1 MRCSARQGADG
12 GSDPA
17 GDTHRIAHFVNTLYI
32 ISYPRSGSTL
42 FGMLLGQHD
51 GCVFVGE
58 VSAVFTS
65 SWDRNCGCTSHPP
78 THVRDCAF
86 WGPILD
92 KVQTTLDEAGIG
104 NREIGGVSEE
114 WRGKILREAAL
125 ELRTSGGVPR
135 TAPVRGLVKSV
146 RQLYKHFELKGGN
159 VLIVDSSKGITYAY
173 VLSLIMGGGV
183 RFLHMVRDP
192 RGVVFSSRRKPSDA
206 GSDKPLSTYRAGRVA
221 AGWLARN
228 LAIELFTS
236 ATPQQAT
243 RLRYED
249 FCDRPRETVMDI
261 LETYG
266 LEPGVGG
273 FVSSDAVVLD
283 PNHAFRANRLRHSE
297 GPLSISA
304 DTKWRTGMEA
314 TYKAIATSCS
324 APLRLRY
331 GYRAPRD

>member
-1 MRCSARQGADG
+1 M
-12 GSDPA
+12 
-17 GDTHRIAHFVNTLYI
+17 V
-32 ISYPRSGSTL
+32 
-42 FGMLLGQHD
+42 GMLLGQHD

-92 KVQTTLDEAGIG
+92 TVQTTLDEAGIG
-104 NREIGGVSEE
+104 NREVGGVSEE
-114 WRGKILREAAL
+114 WRGKILRESAL
-125 ELRTSGGVPR
+125 ELRMSGGVGK
-135 TAPVRGLVKSV
+135 TAPVRGLVRSV
-146 RQLYKHFELKGGN
+146 RQLYEHFGREGGD

-173 VLSLIMGGGV
+173 VLSLIMGEDV

-192 RGVVFSSRRKPSDA
+192 RGVVFSSRRKASDA
-206 GSDKPLSTYRAGRVA
+206 GSDKPLSAYRAGRVST
-221 AGWLARN
+221 GWLARN

-236 ATPQQAT
+236 ATSRQAT

-249 FCDRPRETVMDI
+249 FCDRPRRTVTDI
-261 LETYG
+261 LG
-266 LEPGVGG
+266 SCGVEPGAGG
-273 FVSSDAVVLD
+273 FVSNDAVVLD

-297 GPLSISA
+297 GPLSISL
-304 DTKWRTGMEA
+304 DTKWREGLDA

-324 APLRLRY
+324 APLRLKY
-331 GYRAPRD
+331 GYGAPRD

>member
-1 MRCSARQGADG
+1 
-12 GSDPA
+12 
-17 GDTHRIAHFVNTLYI
+17 
-32 ISYPRSGSTL
+32 
-42 FGMLLGQHD
+42 MLLGQHD

-65 SWDRNCGCTSHPP
+65 SWDRNCGCTSYPP

-92 KVQTTLDEAGIG
+92 AVQTTLDEAEIG
-104 NREIGGVSEE
+104 DREIGGVSEE

-125 ELRTSGGVPR
+125 ELRASGGVAK
-135 TAPVRGLVKSV
+135 TAPVRGLVRSV
-146 RQLYKHFELKGGN
+146 RQLYEHFEREGGD
-159 VLIVDSSKGITYAY
+159 VLIVDSSKGITSAY
-173 VLSLIMGGGV
+173 VLSLIMGEDV

-192 RGVVFSSRRKPSDA
+192 RGGVFSSRRKPSDA
-206 GSDKPLSTYRAGRVA
+206 GSDKPLSTYRAGRVS
-221 AGWLARN
+221 AGWLARH

-236 ATPQQAT
+236 ATPQQAQAT

-249 FCDRPRETVMDI
+249 FCDRPRGTVTDI
-261 LETYG
+261 LESCG
-266 LEPGVGG
+266 VEPWAGG

-297 GPLSISA
+297 GPLSISV
-304 DTKWRTGMEA
+304 DTKWREGMDA

-324 APLRLRY
+324 APLRLKY
-331 GYRAPRD
+331 GYGAPRD

>member
-1 MRCSARQGADG
+1 M
-12 GSDPA
+12 
-17 GDTHRIAHFVNTLYI
+17 NTLYI

-42 FGMLLGQHD
+42 VGMLLGQHD

-92 KVQTTLDEAGIG
+92 TVQTTLDEAGIG
-104 NREIGGVSEE
+104 NREVGGVSEE
-114 WRGKILREAAL
+114 WRGKILRESAL
-125 ELRTSGGVPR
+125 ELRMSGGVGK
-135 TAPVRGLVKSV
+135 TAPVRGLVRSV
-146 RQLYKHFELKGGN
+146 RQLYEHFGREGGD

-173 VLSLIMGGGV
+173 VLSLIMGEDV

-192 RGVVFSSRRKPSDA
+192 RGVVFSSRRKASDA
-206 GSDKPLSTYRAGRVA
+206 GSDKPLSAYRAGRVST
-221 AGWLARN
+221 GWLARN

-236 ATPQQAT
+236 ATSRQAT

-249 FCDRPRETVMDI
+249 FCDRPRRTVTDI
-261 LETYG
+261 LG
-266 LEPGVGG
+266 SCGVEPGAGG
-273 FVSSDAVVLD
+273 FVSNDAVVLD

-297 GPLSISA
+297 GPLSISL
-304 DTKWRTGMEA
+304 DTKWREGLDA

-324 APLRLRY
+324 APLRLKY
-331 GYRAPRD
+331 GYGAPRD

>member
-1 MRCSARQGADG
+1 M
-12 GSDPA
+12 
-17 GDTHRIAHFVNTLYI
+17 NTLYI

-42 FGMLLGQHD
+42 VGMLLGQHD

-58 VSAVFTS
+58 VSAGFTS

-92 KVQTTLDEAGIG
+92 TVQTTLDEAGIG
-104 NREIGGVSEE
+104 NREVGGVSEE
-114 WRGKILREAAL
+114 WRGKILRESAL
-125 ELRTSGGVPR
+125 ELRMSGGVGK
-135 TAPVRGLVKSV
+135 TAPVRGLVRSV
-146 RQLYKHFELKGGN
+146 RQLYEHFGREGGD

-173 VLSLIMGGGV
+173 VLSLIMGEDV

-192 RGVVFSSRRKPSDA
+192 RGVVFSSRRKASDA
-206 GSDKPLSTYRAGRVA
+206 GSDKPLSAYRAGRVST
-221 AGWLARN
+221 GWLARN

-236 ATPQQAT
+236 ATSRQAT

-249 FCDRPRETVMDI
+249 FCDRPRRTVTDI
-261 LETYG
+261 LG
-266 LEPGVGG
+266 SCGVEPGAGG
-273 FVSSDAVVLD
+273 FVSNDAVVLD

-297 GPLSISA
+297 GPLSISL
-304 DTKWRTGMEA
+304 DTKWREGLDA

-324 APLRLRY
+324 APLRLKY
-331 GYRAPRD
+331 GYGAPRD